1 MNLNANQEN
10 FLFTNDNR
18 NLLRYSYLVD
28 EVTPRRDE
36 LYQTEQQNN
45 GSIDVWSNFIGG
57 FNLPIVNEENALLD
71 LDRSFDSDIPNIEVE
86 SVESN
91 LQPNPSTTNEVP
103 QIEQE
108 NFFFIDN
115 HHNLLRYFY
124 LVDEVTPRLEEFHYT
139 EQQNNES
146 IDIWSDFI
154 RGTDLSIVNEEN
166 FLLDLDCSFNSD
178 IPLIQMSR

>member
-1 MNLNANQEN
+1 MTTNANQEN
-10 FLFTNDNR
+10 FLFTDDNR

-28 EVTPRRDE
+28 EVNTRLEE
-36 LYQTEQQNN
+36 LHQTEQQNN
-45 GSIDVWSNFIGG
+45 EPVNIWSNFIRG

-108 NFFFIDN
+108 NFLFIDN
-115 HHNLLRYFY
+115 HHNLLRYVY
-124 LVDEVTPRLEEFHYT
+124 SVDEVTIRLEEFDHT
-139 EQQNNES
+139 EQQNSEP

-154 RGTDLSIVNEEN
+154 GGSDL
-166 FLLDLDCSFNSD
+166 
-178 IPLIQMSR
+178 PM